1 MLPEKRNQN
10 YFSLRDQMDDLL
22 KSFFDPGREISTA
35 WKSMES
41 NPFAL
46 DIIEN
51 KDNIVIKGDMPGF
64 DSKDIHIEYQDGV
77 LTISGERKKEKEEK
91 NSDYKLI
98 ERRYGKFSRS
108 ISMPAY
114 TDISNIKAK
123 VKNGSLT
130 LTIPKKEE
138 AKPKAIKV
146 EVES

>member
-1 MLPEKRNQN
+1 MLPEKRN

-22 KSFFDPGREISTA
+22 KSFFEPGKDLSKG
-35 WKSMES
+35 WKSIES

-51 KDNIVIKGDMPGF
+51 KDNIIIKGDMPGF
-64 DSKDIHIEYQDGV
+64 DSKDIDIEYNDGV
-77 LTISGERKKEKEEK
+77 LTISGERKKEKEEE
-91 NSDYKLI
+91 NSDYKLV

-108 ISMPAY
+108 LSIPSYA
-114 TDISNIKAK
+114 DVSKIKAK
-123 VKNGSLT
+123 VKNGSLN

-138 AKPKAIKV
+138 AKPKSIKV